1 MEILGIIFVIVFCLL
16 PYSWLFYK
24 EVNIRIRL
32 LFASM
37 ASLLILCIMVTLVS
51 FGIENLIG
59 ITSLYGIFVS
69 ISVLLNIAVIIVSW
83 VASRLA
89 RWL

>member
-1 MEILGIIFVIVFCLL
+1 MEVLGIIFVIVFCLV
-16 PYSWLFYK
+16 PYSWFFYK

-51 FGIENLIG
+51 FGLENLIDM
-59 ITSLYGIFVS
+59 TSLYGIFVS
-69 ISVLLNIAVIIVSW
+69 MSVLLNIALIIVSL